1 VKMSVAMEL
10 TKEQL
15 EQIGSY
21 IESNFDR
28 FSAKS
33 NVVQL
38 RSYDIQLIERMTRI
52 EEELRS
58 QRELILKQN
67 ETMQFGFAQMDKRFE
82 SMQKQMDE
90 RFESM
95 QKQMD
100 ERFDSMQKQMDER
113 FKSMLKQIDERF
125 TASDRRFEMM
135 QKSMESRFEQVD
147 KRFDDANKRF
157 DDVNKRFDDVN
168 KKFSMMMWM
177 MTAGFT
183 IIATVITLLTIF
195 AK

>member
-1 VKMSVAMEL
+1 MSTVMEF

-28 FSAKS
+28 FGAKS
-33 NVVQL
+33 NVIQL
-38 RSYDIQLIERMTRI
+38 RPYDIQLIERMTRI

-58 QRELILKQN
+58 QREVILKQN

-90 RFESM
+90 RFAAVD
-95 QKQMD
+95 K
-100 ERFDSMQKQMDER
+100 RFEMVQ
-113 FKSMLKQIDERF
+113 KSMD
-125 TASDRRFEMM
+125 TRFEMM
-135 QKSMESRFEQVD
+135 QKNMDNRFEQVE
-147 KRFDDANKRF
+147 
-157 DDVNKRFDDVN
+157 KRFDDVN
-168 KKFSMMMWM
+168 KKFTMMMWM
-177 MTAGFT
+177 MSAGFT

-195 AK
+195 AR

>member
-1 VKMSVAMEL
+1 MSVIMEL

-28 FSAKS
+28 FGAKS

-58 QRELILKQN
+58 QREIILKQN
-67 ETMQFGFAQMDKRFE
+67 ETMQFGFSQMDKRFE
-82 SMQKQMDE
+82 TMQKQMDSRFEAVQKQMDE
-90 RFESM
+90 RFTAVDKRFESV
-95 QKQMD
+95 Q
-100 ERFDSMQKQMDER
+100 
-113 FKSMLKQIDERF
+113 KQIDERF
-125 TASDRRFEMM
+125 TA
-135 QKSMESRFEQVD
+135 VD
-147 KRFDDANKRF
+147 KRFDDM
-157 DDVNKRFDDVN
+157 N
-168 KKFSMMMWM
+168 KKFTVMMWM
-177 MTAGFT
+177 MSAGFT

-195 AK
+195 AR

>member
-1 VKMSVAMEL
+1 MSTVMEF

-28 FSAKS
+28 FGAKS

-38 RSYDIQLIERMTRI
+38 RPYDIQLIERMTRI

-58 QRELILKQN
+58 QREILLKQN
-67 ETMQFGFAQMDKRFE
+67 ETMQFGFTQMDKRFE

-90 RFESM
+90 RF
-95 QKQMD
+95 
-100 ERFDSMQKQMDER
+100 
-113 FKSMLKQIDERF
+113 
-125 TASDRRFEMM
+125 AA
-135 QKSMESRFEQVD
+135 VD
-147 KRFDDANKRF
+147 KRFDDVNKRF

-168 KKFSMMMWM
+168 KRFSMMMWM

-183 IIATVITLLTIF
+183 IIATVITLLSIF
-195 AK
+195 AR

>member
-1 VKMSVAMEL
+1 MSVAMEL

-33 NVVQL
+33 NIVQL
-38 RSYDIQLIERMTRI
+38 RPYDIQLIERMTRI

-58 QRELILKQN
+58 QRELFLKQN
-67 ETMQFGFAQMDKRFE
+67 ETIQFGFVQMDKRFE
-82 SMQKQMDE
+82 QVEKRFEQVDKRFEAMQKQMDE
-90 RFESM
+90 RFSAV

-100 ERFDSMQKQMDER
+100 ERFTAVDKRFEMIQKNMDTRFEAVQKQMDV
-113 FKSMLKQIDERF
+113 RF
-125 TASDRRFEMM
+125 TA
-135 QKSMESRFEQVD
+135 VD
-147 KRFDDANKRF
+147 KRFDDMS
-157 DDVNKRFDDVN
+157 
-168 KKFSMMMWM
+168 KKFTMMMWM
-177 MTAGFT
+177 MSAGFT
-183 IIATVITLLTIF
+183 IIASVITLLTIF

>member
-1 VKMSVAMEL
+1 MSVAMEL

-82 SMQKQMDE
+82 SMQKQMDKRFESMQKQMDE

-100 ERFDSMQKQMDER
+100 ERF
-113 FKSMLKQIDERF
+113 KSTQTD
-125 TASDRRFEMM
+125 
-135 QKSMESRFEQVD
+135 
-147 KRFDDANKRF
+147 
-157 DDVNKRFDDVN
+157 
-168 KKFSMMMWM
+168 
-177 MTAGFT
+177 
-183 IIATVITLLTIF
+183 
-195 AK
+195 

>member
-1 VKMSVAMEL
+1 MGTAMEL

-28 FSAKS
+28 FGAKS
-33 NVVQL
+33 NVIQL
-38 RSYDIQLIERMTRI
+38 RQYDIQLIERMTRI

-90 RFESM
+90 RF
-95 QKQMD
+95 
-100 ERFDSMQKQMDER
+100 
-113 FKSMLKQIDERF
+113 
-125 TASDRRFEMM
+125 AS
-135 QKSMESRFEQVD
+135 VD
-147 KRFDDANKRF
+147 KRFEMIQINMDTRF
-157 DDVNKRFDDVN
+157 DDMN
-168 KKFSMMMWM
+168 KKFTMMMWM

>member
-1 VKMSVAMEL
+1 MSVVMEF

-28 FSAKS
+28 FGAKS

-38 RSYDIQLIERMTRI
+38 RPYDIQLIERMTRI

-58 QRELILKQN
+58 QREILLKQN
-67 ETMQFGFAQMDKRFE
+67 ETMQFGFTQMDKRFE

-90 RFESM
+90 RF
-95 QKQMD
+95 
-100 ERFDSMQKQMDER
+100 
-113 FKSMLKQIDERF
+113 
-125 TASDRRFEMM
+125 AA
-135 QKSMESRFEQVD
+135 VD
-147 KRFDDANKRF
+147 KRF

-168 KKFSMMMWM
+168 KRFSMMMWM
-177 MTAGFT
+177 ITAGFT
-183 IIATVITLLTIF
+183 IIATVITLLSIF
-195 AK
+195 AR